1 MRNGLA
7 TQILPGRFRESE
19 LVARGAMGD
28 VYRAVDVLL
37 GRVVA
42 VKVLSEAYA
51 HDESAH
57 QRFAREARAA
67 ASLAGDPNIVTV
79 YDITDAGGRPCIVME
94 FLGGGSLETL
104 LRREGAPPPE
114 RALRWLDEAGR
125 ALDHAHAAG
134 VVHRDVKPGNLL
146 LDDEGVVHVA
156 DFGIASAAGA
166 ASLTESGT
174 LIGTAGY
181 LSPEQAAGEPTS
193 PASDRYALGV
203 VAYELLAGARP
214 FVNDSPAAEAAAHVH
229 APVPSLHGRNDLP
242 PALDA
247 VFARALAKSP
257 GKRYRSCGELVAAL
271 RSAFEGR
278 SAASTLVLPG
288 AAVAPRQRRR
298 ARAGALLALGGA
310 LLAAVLAIALTGS
323 SSRPAARERVA
334 ARHANP
340 PVSARPPA
348 TTRPYVPPATRPPTG
363 STLSERVWELLRQ
376 GRLYDAIEL
385 MRRYFPQLVDPRSLD
400 PYGAYG

>member
-7 TQILPGRFRESE
+7 TQILPGRFRETE

-51 HDESAH
+51 NDESAH

-79 YDITDAGGRPCIVME
+79 YDITEASGRPCIVME
-94 FLGGGSLETL
+94 FLGGGSLENV
-104 LRREGAPPPE
+104 LRRRGTPPPE
-114 RALRWLDEAGR
+114 RAILWLEQAGR

-146 LDDEGVVHVA
+146 LDDDGVVHVA

-193 PASDRYALGV
+193 PASDRYSLAV
-203 VAYELLAGARP
+203 VAYELLTGARP
-214 FVNDSPAAEAAAHVH
+214 FLNDSPAAEAAAHVH
-229 APVPSLHGRNDLP
+229 APVPSLHGRTDLP

-247 VFARALAKSP
+247 VFAQALAKSP
-257 GKRYRSCGELVAAL
+257 GKRYRSCGELVTAL

-278 SAASTLVLPG
+278 SAAPTLVLAG
-288 AAVAPRQRRR
+288 AAGAGRRR
-298 ARAGALLALGGA
+298 ARAGALLALAGA
-310 LLAAVLAIALTGS
+310 LLAAVLALALAGS
-323 SSRPAARERVA
+323 SSRPAAPERVA

-348 TTRPYVPPATRPPTG
+348 TTRPYVPPTTGAPNAPTLG
-363 STLSERVWELLRQ
+363 ERVWELVRQ
-376 GRLYDAIEL
+376 GRLYEALEL
-385 MRRYFPQLVDPRSLD
+385 MRQYIPKLIDPRSLD